1 MKGLC
6 SWPVAVC
13 RSRVTTERF
22 YCNGQRVRKMALF
35 AFQEGAIMDHLYKA
49 LRKIEELLCFP
60 PFPQTKREM
69 KIYSLACAALNLA
82 DGEAIMQA
90 EARAAISA
98 AEPEQQQAGGEG

>member
-1 MKGLC
+1 
-6 SWPVAVC
+6 
-13 RSRVTTERF
+13 
-22 YCNGQRVRKMALF
+22 
-35 AFQEGAIMDHLYKA
+35 MDHLYKA

-90 EARAAISA
+90 EASAAISA
-98 AEPEQQQAGGEG
+98 AEPEQRQAGGE